1 MKKNNMKPFSR
12 ILVAVASLAL
22 IATYFFPVWFIF
34 LIAPQYPEG
43 LTMNI
48 WLNKLSGQVEII
60 NGLNHYIGMKHIS
73 VEMFPEF
80 KFLVY
85 IVGFFILFGLVVAT
99 TGKRKLLFAYLVM
112 TVIGGALAIYD
123 FYQWGWEYGHH
134 LDPKAAIQVPGLYY
148 QPPVIGHK
156 RLLNLDAYSYPD
168 IGGWIVFAVGS
179 CFFLVWLYE
188 WYGTRKKLTPAT
200 VGYQKAVKIA
210 AALFILSLSSC
221 TTQPAKID
229 YGKDNCSDCNMTIM
243 DPRFAS
249 EIITKKGKV
258 YKFDDTHCIL
268 HFLKS
273 GKINNEQIAKTVF
286 LDFDNKENFID
297 AASASFVFSSS
308 LKSPM
313 NGNTIAVSSAP
324 AAEEKAKTTGGT
336 VKSWNELLN
345 EHKQ

>member
-1 MKKNNMKPFSR
+1 MNKNKMRKTSR
-12 ILVAVASLAL
+12 ILIALASLVL

-73 VEMFPEF
+73 AEMFPEF

-85 IVGFFILFGLVVAT
+85 IVAFFILFGLAVAII
-99 TGKRKLLFAYLVM
+99 GKRKLLFGYVVL
-112 TVIGGALAIYD
+112 TVIGGAMVIYD
-123 FYQWGWEYGHH
+123 FYQWGYTYGHN
-134 LDPKAAIQVPGLYY
+134 LDPKAPIQVPGLYY

-156 RLLNLDAYSYPD
+156 RLLNFDAYSYPD
-168 IGGWIVFAVGS
+168 IGGWIVIGVGT
-179 CFFLVWLYE
+179 CFFLVWFFE
-188 WYGTRKKLTPAT
+188 WYKSRNKKTRINLA
-200 VGYQKAVKIA
+200 YNKAVKVA
-210 AALFILSLSSC
+210 AALFILSLNSC
-221 TTQPAKID
+221 TPTPAKID
-229 YGKDNCSDCNMTIM
+229 YGKDNCSDCSMTIM

-258 YKFDDTHCIL
+258 YKFDDTHCII

-273 GKINNEQIAKTVF
+273 GKIRNEDIAKTVF
-286 LDFDNKENFID
+286 LDFNNKDNFVD
-297 AASASFVFSSS
+297 ASYASFVYSPD

-313 NGNTIAVSSAP
+313 NGNTIAVSSATV
-324 AAEEKAKTTGGT
+324 AAETAKTTSGT
-336 VKSWNELLN
+336 VKNWNELLN
-345 EHKQ
+345 QK